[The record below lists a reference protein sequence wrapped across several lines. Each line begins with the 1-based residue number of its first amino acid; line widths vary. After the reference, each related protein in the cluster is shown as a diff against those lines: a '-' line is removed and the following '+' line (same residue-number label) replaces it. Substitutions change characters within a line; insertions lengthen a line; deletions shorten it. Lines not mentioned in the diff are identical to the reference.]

1 MAESRDYVIWGSAG
15 HAKVLASLIK
25 LRHGR
30 VVALVD
36 RRSDATSVLP
46 DVPLLVGAGSF
57 SDWQDNKSRGSELFG
72 LVAIGGALGR
82 DRLEIQE
89 FFRTR
94 GVRVEPIVHPDATV
108 CATASLGSGTQVL
121 AQANVSSDA
130 RIGEA
135 CIINHGASVDHE
147 CCLGDG
153 IHLAPGSTLC
163 GCVEIHDNVL
173 IGAGAVVLPRVT
185 IGEDAVV
192 GAGAVVTRD
201 VPAGGVVVGCPAR
214 AIEQVQK

>member
-1 MAESRDYVIWGSAG
+1 VAESRNYVIWGSAG
-15 HAKVLASLIK
+15 HAKVLANLIT
-25 LRHGR
+25 LNNGR

-36 RRSDATSVLP
+36 RSSEATSVVT
-46 DVPLLVGAGSF
+46 DVPLLIGTTRF
-57 SDWQDNKSRGSELFG
+57 SDWQDKRWDGGELFG
-72 LVAIGGALGR
+72 LVAIGGARGQ

-94 GVRVEPIVHPDATV
+94 GVRVEPVVHPDASV
-108 CATASLGSGTQVL
+108 CASALLGAGTQVL

-135 CIINHGASVDHE
+135 CIINHNASVDHE
-147 CCLGDG
+147 CHLGNG

-163 GCVEIHDNVL
+163 GCIEVGDNVL

-201 VPAGGVVVGCPAR
+201 VPAGAVVVRSPAR
-214 AIEQVQK
+214 ATEDVQD

>member
-1 MAESRDYVIWGSAG
+1 MAESRNYVIWGSAG
-15 HAKVLASLIK
+15 HAKVLADLIT
-25 LRHGR
+25 LNHGC
-30 VVALVD
+30 VAALID
-36 RRSDATSVLP
+36 RSSEVTSVAR
-46 DVPLLVGAGSF
+46 DVPLLIGTRGF
-57 SDWQDNKSRGSELFG
+57 SDWQDKRWDGGELFG

-94 GVRVEPIVHPDATV
+94 GVRVEPVVHPDASV
-108 CATASLGSGTQVL
+108 CATALLGAGTQVL

-135 CIINHGASVDHE
+135 CIINHNASVDHE
-147 CCLGDG
+147 CHLGNG

-163 GCVEIHDNVL
+163 GCIEVGDNVL
-173 IGAGAVVLPRVT
+173 IGASAVVLPRVT

-201 VPAGGVVVGCPAR
+201 VPAGGVVVGSPAR
-214 AIEQVQK
+214 AIEEVQD

>member
-1 MAESRDYVIWGSAG
+1 MAEPRDYVIWGSAG

-25 LRHGR
+25 LSYGR

-36 RRSDATSVLP
+36 RSAEATSVLP
-46 DVPLLVGAGSF
+46 DVPLLIGAGSF
-57 SDWQDNKSRGSELFG
+57 SDWQDNEWGGGELFG

-94 GVRVEPIVHPDATV
+94 GVRIEPVIHPDASV

-135 CIINHGASVDHE
+135 CIINHSASVDHE
-147 CCLGDG
+147 CHLGDG

-163 GCVEIHDNVL
+163 GCVEIRDNVL
-173 IGAGAVVLPRVT
+173 VGAGAVVLPRVR
-185 IGEDAVV
+185 IGENAVV

-201 VPAGGVVVGCPAR
+201 VQAGGVVVGCPAR
-214 AIEQVQK
+214 AIKQVQE